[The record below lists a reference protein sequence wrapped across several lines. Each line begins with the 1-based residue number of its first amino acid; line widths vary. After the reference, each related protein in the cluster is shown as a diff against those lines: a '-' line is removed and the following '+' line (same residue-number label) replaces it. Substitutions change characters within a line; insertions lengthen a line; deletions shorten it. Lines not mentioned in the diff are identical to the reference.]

1 MTEARKARREQGLPS
16 TFAIQTDLRNQH
28 SELKRLLASFDDY
41 QIDGDTIQLL
51 KAITQD
57 KLADTA
63 EALFR
68 LTAPTN

>member
-1 MTEARKARREQGLPS
+1 
-16 TFAIQTDLRNQH
+16 
-28 SELKRLLASFDDY
+28 LASFDDY
-41 QIDGDTIQLL
+41 QIDDATIQLL

-68 LTAPTN
+68 LTEPTN